1 MEKVLPNWMRFKG
14 MNEWMKEVFDFCR
27 DNSVDIVEHFKGLD
41 EFDRERFLRGSFK
54 NYDRIQG
61 LKNQIDKLKNKL
73 LEPYSYESMW
83 KIHSK
88 HQNQISLL
96 KNKLKEKNLK
106 IRNIIHKTDID
117 SQLREKNQIIENQ
130 KEGERSLIQRNM
142 ELQYRL
148 SYEERVNRILKER
161 IKNFEEL
168 YSGGEVLENIL

>member
-1 MEKVLPNWMRFKG
+1 MEKVLPNWMRYKG
-14 MNEWMKEVFDFCR
+14 MNKWLKEVFDFCR
-27 DNSVDIVEHFKGLD
+27 DNSVDIVEHFKGFD

-83 KIHSK
+83 KIHSQ

-106 IRNIIHKTDID
+106 IRTILNKTDVH

-130 KEGERSLIQRNM
+130 KEGERSLIKRNL
-142 ELQYRL
+142 ELQNRIF
-148 SYEERVNRILKER
+148 YEEKVNRLLKER

-168 YSGGEVLENIL
+168 YSGGDVLENIL